1 MAAGYLNRVNDIWL
15 ENEENVENGLKKCSL
30 EGRIDIKDLS
40 FSYSKDSAPVI
51 ENLNLTIEPGQRI
64 ALVGQSGSGKSTLSK
79 ILSGLYKIDTG
90 KILFDGVNINQID
103 KKILSQNLG
112 VVPQDSFLLNRSI
125 LDNITLKHEVTSQ
138 KIEEVCKAVQ
148 IYDEIMAMP
157 MKFNTIISEMGSNI
171 SGGQRQ
177 RIALARALI
186 NNPSIV
192 ILDEAT
198 SALADS
204 GYQGLM
210 KIYPQAQTPRKS
222 SKLKPLTV
230 EDKAYN
236 HALSKERSKV
246 ENIFA
251 KVKTFKM
258 FSTTYR
264 NHRKRFGL
272 RMNLSAGIINHE
284 LGF

>member
-1 MAAGYLNRVNDIWL
+1 M
-15 ENEENVENGLKKCSL
+15 
-30 EGRIDIKDLS
+30 
-40 FSYSKDSAPVI
+40 
-51 ENLNLTIEPGQRI
+51 TIESGQRI
-64 ALVGQSGSGKSTLSK
+64 ALIGQPGSGKSTLSK
-79 ILSGLYKIDTG
+79 IPSGLYKIDTG
-90 KILFDGVNINQID
+90 KVLFDGVNINQID

-198 SALADS
+198 SALDTINEERITKYIKSQGCTQIIVAHRLSTIKDADIIFVMKGGKIVES
-204 GYQGLM
+204 GNHKYLM
-210 KIYPQAQTPRKS
+210 
-222 SKLKPLTV
+222 
-230 EDKAYN
+230 
-236 HALSKERSKV
+236 
-246 ENIFA
+246 
-251 KVKTFKM
+251 
-258 FSTTYR
+258 
-264 NHRKRFGL
+264 
-272 RMNLSAGIINHE
+272 E
-284 LGF
+284 LGGEYYSLYTKRKWGVKKMKKENEYVILTTASLGVMIGIVFAIFLDFPVEYGISLGLLNGIVLGSLIVYKNNKN

>member
-1 MAAGYLNRVNDIWL
+1 M
-15 ENEENVENGLKKCSL
+15 
-30 EGRIDIKDLS
+30 
-40 FSYSKDSAPVI
+40 
-51 ENLNLTIEPGQRI
+51 TIESGQRI
-64 ALVGQSGSGKSTLSK
+64 ALVGQPGSGKSTLSK

-90 KILFDGVNINQID
+90 KVLFDGVNINQID

-198 SALADS
+198 SALDTINEERITKYIKSQGCTQIIVAHRLSTIKDADIIVVMKGGKIVES
-204 GYQGLM
+204 GNHKYLMDLGGEYYSLYTKRKWGVKKMKKENEYVILTTASLGVMIGIVFAIFLDFPVEYGISLGL
-210 KIYPQAQTPRKS
+210 
-222 SKLKPLTV
+222 L
-230 EDKAYN
+230 N
-236 HALSKERSKV
+236 
-246 ENIFA
+246 
-251 KVKTFKM
+251 
-258 FSTTYR
+258 
-264 NHRKRFGL
+264 
-272 RMNLSAGIINHE
+272 GIV
-284 LGF
+284 LGSLIVYKNNKN

>member
-1 MAAGYLNRVNDIWL
+1 M
-15 ENEENVENGLKKCSL
+15 
-30 EGRIDIKDLS
+30 
-40 FSYSKDSAPVI
+40 
-51 ENLNLTIEPGQRI
+51 TIESGQRI
-64 ALVGQSGSGKSTLSK
+64 ALVGQPGSGKSTLSK
-79 ILSGLYKIDTG
+79 IPSELYKIDTG
-90 KILFDGVNINQID
+90 KVLFDGVNINQID

-157 MKFNTIISEMGSNI
+157 MKFNTIISDLGSNI

-198 SALADS
+198 SALDTINEERITKYIKSKGCTQIIVAHRLSTIKDADIIFVMKS
-204 GYQGLM
+204 GKIVESGNHKYLMALGGEYYSLYTKRKLGVKKMKKENEYVISTAASLGVIIGIVFAIFLDFPVEYGISSGL
-210 KIYPQAQTPRKS
+210 
-222 SKLKPLTV
+222 L
-230 EDKAYN
+230 N
-236 HALSKERSKV
+236 
-246 ENIFA
+246 
-251 KVKTFKM
+251 
-258 FSTTYR
+258 
-264 NHRKRFGL
+264 
-272 RMNLSAGIINHE
+272 GIV
-284 LGF
+284 LGSLIVYKNNKN

>member
-125 LDNITLKHEVTSQ
+125 LDNITLKNEVTSQ

-177 RIALARALI
+177 QIALARALI

-198 SALADS
+198 SALDTINEERITKYIQSQDCTQIIIAHRLSTIKDADIIFVMKGGKIVES
-204 GYQGLM
+204 GNHKYLM
-210 KIYPQAQTPRKS
+210 
-222 SKLKPLTV
+222 
-230 EDKAYN
+230 D
-236 HALSKERSKV
+236 
-246 ENIFA
+246 
-251 KVKTFKM
+251 
-258 FSTTYR
+258 
-264 NHRKRFGL
+264 
-272 RMNLSAGIINHE
+272 
-284 LGF
+284 LGG

>member
-1 MAAGYLNRVNDIWL
+1 
-15 ENEENVENGLKKCSL
+15 
-30 EGRIDIKDLS
+30 
-40 FSYSKDSAPVI
+40 
-51 ENLNLTIEPGQRI
+51 LTIESGQRI
-64 ALVGQSGSGKSTLSK
+64 ALVGQPGSGKSTLSK
-79 ILSGLYKIDTG
+79 IPSGLYKIDAG
-90 KILFDGVNINQID
+90 KVLFGGVNINQID

-112 VVPQDSFLLNRSI
+112 VVPQDSFLLDRSI

-198 SALADS
+198 SAIDTINEERITKYIKSQSCTQIIVAHRLSTIKDADIIFVMKDGKIVKS
-204 GYQGLM
+204 GNHKYLM
-210 KIYPQAQTPRKS
+210 ALGGEYYSLYTKRK
-222 SKLKPLTV
+222 
-230 EDKAYN
+230 
-236 HALSKERSKV
+236 
-246 ENIFA
+246 
-251 KVKTFKM
+251 
-258 FSTTYR
+258 
-264 NHRKRFGL
+264 
-272 RMNLSAGIINHE
+272 
-284 LGF
+284 